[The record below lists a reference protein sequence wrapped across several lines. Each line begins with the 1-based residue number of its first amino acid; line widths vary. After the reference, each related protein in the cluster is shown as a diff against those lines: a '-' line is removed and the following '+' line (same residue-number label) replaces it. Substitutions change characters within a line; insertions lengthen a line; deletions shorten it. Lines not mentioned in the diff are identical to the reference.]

1 MTKFKEAA
9 QEKIK
14 TDVNYEDINKLTT
27 ELTNLGIKYESYNNF
42 YDNIVKYFKSD
53 NAWDARSGEIIIDSE
68 DSISPKIQKLFNK
81 LTSNKNQV
89 SINNMEQESG
99 RFKGNKLNSA
109 SLVYLLLNE
118 YYNFGFTLG
127 NISISPDQAYE
138 LQRNKFYQDEESFD
152 RGYNS

>member
-1 MTKFKEAA
+1 MVYVMPEGSS
-9 QEKIK
+9 EKVFNLLFPNVK
-14 TDVNYEDINKLTT
+14 NYNT
-27 ELTNLGIKYESYNNF
+27 S
-42 YDNIVKYFKSD
+42 VKSSD

-68 DSISPKIQKLFNK
+68 ESISPQIQKLFNK
-81 LTSNKNQV
+81 LTSNKTQV

-127 NISISPDQAYE
+127 NISIDPDQAYE
-138 LQRNKFYQDEESFD
+138 LQRNKFYQNEEDFD